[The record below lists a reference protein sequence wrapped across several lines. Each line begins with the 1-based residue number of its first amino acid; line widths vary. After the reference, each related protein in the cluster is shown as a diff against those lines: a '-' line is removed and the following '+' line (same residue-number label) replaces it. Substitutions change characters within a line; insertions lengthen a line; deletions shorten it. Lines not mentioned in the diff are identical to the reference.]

1 MPLSTRHHASHD
13 VFLLRDG
20 LFEAPPNAVLH
31 TGGTAAPGGEEKA
44 APGGLGRTLSQWPLN
59 CFLLRGPTGLTLVD
73 AGCGSAWG
81 EGFGGARAALGRL
94 GLAPEAIDHVLLTH
108 LHSDHG
114 LGLFEGEAAYF
125 PRAEILL
132 PRAELAF
139 FTDTAE
145 RDRLPAARQGGFAL
159 AARLQRLYAGRL
171 RPTGPGAVLPGIE
184 ALPLPGHTPGHTG
197 YLLGDLLLWGDAL
210 HMAELQAA
218 DPDIGLA
225 CDLDLDPQAG
235 ATTRHTLLRRCAAEG
250 WVVAGGHIEG
260 FRRVESAGCAWK
272 LSPA

>member
-20 LFEAPPNAVLH
+20 VFEAPPDSVLH
-31 TGGTAAPGGEEKA
+31 TRRAAPAGEERA
-44 APGGLGRTLSQWPLN
+44 VPDGLGRTVLQLPVN

-94 GLAPEAIDHVLLTH
+94 GVAPEAIDHVLLTH
-108 LHSDHG
+108 LHSDHV
-114 LGLFEGEAAYF
+114 LGLFEGEAAHF
-125 PRAEILL
+125 PRAEVLV
-132 PRAELAF
+132 PRTDLAF
-139 FTDTAE
+139 FTDAAE
-145 RDRLPAARQGGFAL
+145 RDRLPPARQGGFAL

-171 RPTGPGAVLPGIE
+171 QPVGPGPVRPGIE

-197 YLLGDLLLWGDAL
+197 YRLGDLLLWGDAL
-210 HMAELQAA
+210 HLAALQPG
-218 DPDIGLA
+218 DPDIGMA
-225 CDLDLDPQAG
+225 FDLDPAG
-235 ATTRHTLLRRCAAEG
+235 AAATRHALLRRCAAEG
-250 WVVAGGHIEG
+250 WVVAGAHIEG